1 MVVATFVVVAVAAVA
16 TFVDSVV
23 EVVATFV
30 VEVEAAATFVVEVG
44 VVATIAVEVGV
55 RVKARVRRGQWEPI
69 ADAFGVHLHIEPF
82 DAQVAVVVVRDV
94 SCDGVSEVV
103 VLAQELCLVGYRLDL
118 PIFSFHIS
126 FE

>member
-16 TFVDSVV
+16 TFVVEV

-30 VEVEAAATFVVEVG
+30 VEVEVAATFVVGVG

-103 VLAQELCLVGYRLDL
+103 VLAQELCLVGCRLDL